1 MPPSVVVGSFA
12 FLGFDDCFGD
22 SVGLD
27 VVGAGADA
35 ASVGLAPPV
44 EGAAAGVGAGA
55 AGAGVADVA
64 AGLAVLAVV
73 FFACWAAL
81 CCLACLALCAVLAF
95 VAAVVGVLVAA
106 AGWALVVD
114 FVDPPLP
121 QPAVTTATAAT
132 VQSRPRLIWP
142 DSPLSVERF
151 GPALQTHL
159 RLQRFAAAA
168 RAKGR
173 SWLLYTHRRPP
184 RLRAFRGTIAG
195 EESMADAHRTMR

>member
-1 MPPSVVVGSFA
+1 MVVVGSFA
-12 FLGFDDCFGD
+12 FLGFDDVFGD

-44 EGAAAGVGAGA
+44 EGAAAGIGAGA

-64 AGLAVLAVV
+64 AGVAALAVV
-73 FFACWAAL
+73 FLGCGAAL
-81 CCLACLALCAVLAF
+81 CCLACLALCVVLAF

-121 QPAVTTATAAT
+121 QPAATAATAAT
-132 VQSRPRLIWP
+132 VQARPRFMLAGLP
-142 DSPLSVERF
+142 FVLSNTSVPQYKRVSDYKGSQPLQ
-151 GPALQTHL
+151 GPS
-159 RLQRFAAAA
+159 
-168 RAKGR
+168 GR

-184 RLRAFRGTIAG
+184 RLRAFRARPQGD
-195 EESMADAHRTMR
+195 ESMADANRAMR